1 MTNRTSKRAGT
12 RPHTR
17 TTGAAAEPGRR
28 GIPAAFSR
36 AVPVLGA
43 AARRGAVRITRHP
56 WYGRVQGGA
65 RRVGRATGGLTR
77 RYVRPVVGVVGPL
90 GRLVVAA
97 VVVLAVLGLSL
108 GWQEAGVGAI
118 FGTLLLVSAVGFV
131 LGRSAY
137 DVDLDLTRTRVA
149 VGDRAV
155 GAVTVASAASR
166 PLRPAS
172 LELPVGAATAAFY
185 LPRLEPGQSYE
196 DLFTI
201 PTSRRTVLTI
211 GPVRSVRADPLH
223 LLRREVTWTEPVE
236 LFVHPRTVGLGAST
250 PGFIRDLEG
259 LPTHDL
265 ANTDVSFHALRDYQ
279 PGDDRR
285 HIHWR
290 STARTG
296 TLMVRQFEQ
305 TRRSHIG
312 IGLSTEASE
321 YDGEADLELAISV
334 ATSIGLQAAREQRNL
349 DVITSSGPLRTRTG
363 RTLLDDAT
371 RLTGTTGMAAVDL
384 ARTTAE
390 TLPNA
395 SVIFFVVGMHVSAAD
410 LRRAAAWVPVGI
422 RTLAVR
428 CGAGRPAARATIGD
442 LVVLTVGS
450 LDELGSV
457 LRRAAS

>member
-1 MTNRTSKRAGT
+1 MTS
-12 RPHTR
+12 R
-17 TTGAAAEPGRR
+17 TTSPVTGA
-28 GIPAAFSR
+28 SR
-36 AVPVLGA
+36 ASSRTTTPATDASRA
-43 AARRGAVRITRHP
+43 ARWGETARRGLTRGASRVTAHP
-56 WYGRVQGGA
+56 LYGRA
-65 RRVGRATGGLTR
+65 RDRAQRVGRVTGGLVR
-77 RYVRPVVGVVGPL
+77 RHMVPAVGVVGPL
-90 GRLVVAA
+90 GRLVLAA
-97 VVVLAVLGLSL
+97 VVVLAVLGLTL

-118 FGTLLLVSAVGFV
+118 FGTLLLLGAVGFV
-131 LGRSAY
+131 LGRSEY

-172 LELPVGAATAAFY
+172 LELPVGAAIASFY
-185 LPRLEPGQSYE
+185 LPQLEPGQSYE

-201 PTSRRTVLTI
+201 PTTRRTVLTI

-223 LLRREVTWTEPVE
+223 LLRREVMWTEPVE
-236 LFVHPRTVGLGAST
+236 LFVHPRTVALGAST

-265 ANTDVSFHALRDYQ
+265 ANTDVSFHALREYQ

-334 ATSIGLQAAREQRNL
+334 AASIGLQAAREQRNL
-349 DVITSSGPLRTRTG
+349 DVITSSGPLRSRTG
-363 RTLLDDAT
+363 RALLDDAT

-422 RTLAVR
+422 RTLAIR
-428 CGAGRPAARATIGD
+428 CGTGAPAARATIGD
-442 LVVLTVGS
+442 LVVLTIGS

-457 LRRAAS
+457 LRRAAA

>member
-1 MTNRTSKRAGT
+1 MA
-12 RPHTR
+12 
-17 TTGAAAEPGRR
+17 
-28 GIPAAFSR
+28 
-36 AVPVLGA
+36 
-43 AARRGAVRITRHP
+43 
-56 WYGRVQGGA
+56 GRVD
-65 RRVGRATGGLTR
+65 RRW
-77 RYVRPVVGVVGPL
+77 VRPVLGVVGPL
-90 GRLVVAA
+90 GRLLLA
-97 VVVLAVLGLSL
+97 VVVGLAVLGLTL
-108 GWQEAGVGAI
+108 GWQEAGVGAV
-118 FGTLLLVSAVGFV
+118 FGALLLLIAVGFV

-155 GAVTVASAASR
+155 GAVGVASAAAR

-172 LELPVGAATAAFY
+172 LELPVGAATAAFS
-185 LPRLEPGQSYE
+185 LPRLAPGERYE
-196 DLFTI
+196 DVFTI
-201 PTSRRTVLTI
+201 PTTRRTVLTV

-223 LLRREVTWTEPVE
+223 LLRREVRWTDPVE
-236 LFVHPRTVGLGAST
+236 LYVHPRTVALGAST

-259 LPTHDL
+259 LPTRDL

-312 IGLSTEASE
+312 IGLSTEVGE

-334 ATSIGLQAAREQRNL
+334 AASIGLQAAREQRNL
-349 DVITSSGPLRTRTG
+349 DIITPAGPLRTRTA
-363 RTLLDDAT
+363 RTLLDDLT
-371 RLTGTTGMAAVDL
+371 RVSGSTGVPAVEL

-395 SVIFFVVGMHVSAAD
+395 SVIFFVLGMHVPATD

-422 RTLAVR
+422 RTLAIR
-428 CGAGRPAARATIGD
+428 CGAGVPAARATIGD

-457 LRRAAS
+457 LRRAAA